1 MPVDLREGYK
11 EFKEQVK
18 SYKAYKELK
27 DQYDALSKTKGNSF
41 EKKKSSVSS
50 QLSSAKKKTKAFQ
63 AKAKSQFEELL
74 DVAKIVGEKNTNN
87 VSVLKNL
94 LIKSL
99 KKIIPEIDKIL
110 IEEALNLLG
119 CDEQQTYDPATP
131 LYIKVKSVDFR
142 GSLKLEPDSE
152 VGKIFYEKNPIA
164 IQSKPFSMNRELYE
178 RIQSGQPYL
187 SDYGQYYK
195 GASGQNLFDIQ
206 YVDVNPLNNVGG
218 GWFKIT
224 LQNRVNNVNKVSTFL
239 LDYYKSIKLFEFV
252 TLMANI
258 MDSLSGAITFK
269 ANLGIKNTE
278 DVTTF
283 SLFIQR
289 ILGLCFDSAK
299 EIETSGIAKLS
310 ETDNFDESF
319 FQLDEIDLREIES
332 KVDYIRRGVVVF
344 EDCDN
349 VELPVDSD
357 SILESLND
365 MLFIEDDNDLDTS
378 ANNLTKIL
386 PNNPKWGGYALDA
399 NLQLAIDFDFIK
411 LICDGLIRTILSP
424 KIMLPIITMLKA
436 IYGAGIQFITDSIES
451 YVDFCKKFS
460 SFVIKLI
467 SRIGALFVKE
477 LTRLI
482 EKDLFLIVR
491 SISRDVSTE
500 KQSTFILIINSLVE
514 IYLALLYA
522 SQVLDDWRRCKSVLD
537 EILKALS
544 LVSNKLDIPAFLL
557 TLSEFLDGY
566 SEVRAFLGTIE
577 EMQKLGIPTGT
588 MPDGGPNLDLL
599 SKYSQLRAHNKE
611 KAKNGKV
618 IALSKG
624 TFVKPW
630 GAIAPIKVYG
640 KSV

>member
-1 MPVDLREGYK
+1 MAVDLREGYK
-11 EFKEQVK
+11 DIKEQIK

-27 DQYDALSKTKGNSF
+27 DQYDALSKGNGNSF
-41 EKKKSSVSS
+41 EKKKSSIST
-50 QLSSAKKKTKAFQ
+50 QLSQAKNKTKAYQ
-63 AKAKSQFEELL
+63 KKVKSQFEELL
-74 DVAKIVGEKNTNN
+74 DIAKVVGEKNTNN

-94 LIKSL
+94 LIKTL
-99 KKIIPEIDKIL
+99 KKVFPDIEKIL
-110 IEEALNLLG
+110 IDETLNLIG
-119 CDEQQTYDPATP
+119 CDEQQTYDPAAP
-131 LYIKVKSVDFR
+131 LYIKVQTVDFR
-142 GSLKLEPDSE
+142 GSLKIDPESE
-152 VGKIFYEKNPIA
+152 VGKVFYEKNPIT
-164 IQSKPFSMNRELYE
+164 IQDRPFSMNRELYE
-178 RIQSGQPYL
+178 RIQSGQPFL
-187 SDYGQYYK
+187 TDYGQYYK

-206 YVDVNPLNNVGG
+206 YVDVNPLTNVGG

-239 LDYYKSIKLFEFV
+239 LDYYKSIKIFEFV

-269 ANLGIKNTE
+269 ANLGVKNTE

-283 SLFIQR
+283 SLYIQR
-289 ILGLCFDSAK
+289 ILGLCFDNAK

-319 FQLDEIDLREIES
+319 FQLDDIDLRSIES
-332 KVDYIRRGVVVF
+332 KVDYIKRGVVTF

-357 SILESLND
+357 SLLGSLND
-365 MLFIEDDNDLDTS
+365 MLFIEDDNDLDNA
-378 ANNLTKIL
+378 ANNLTKVL
-386 PNNPKWGGYALDA
+386 TSSPKWGGYALDA
-399 NLQLAIDFDFIK
+399 NIQLAVDFDFIK

-436 IYGAGIQFITDSIES
+436 VYGAGVTFITDTIES

-491 SISRDVSTE
+491 SITRDVSSE
-500 KQSTFILIINSLVE
+500 KQSTFILIINALIE

-544 LVSNKLDIPAFLL
+544 LLSQKLDLPAFLL
-557 TLSEFLDGY
+557 TLSQYLDGY

-599 SKYSQLRAHNKE
+599 AKYSQLRAHNKE

-618 IALSKG
+618 ITISNPGVVSGAGVTSP
-624 TFVKPW
+624 VKS
-630 GAIAPIKVYG
+630 YG
-640 KSV
+640 KSI